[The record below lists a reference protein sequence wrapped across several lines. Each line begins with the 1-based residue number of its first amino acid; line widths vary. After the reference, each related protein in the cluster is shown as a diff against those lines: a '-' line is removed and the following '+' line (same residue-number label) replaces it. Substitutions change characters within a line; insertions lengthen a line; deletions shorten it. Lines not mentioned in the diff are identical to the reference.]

1 MVVGE
6 VVVSS
11 DVDAYLGRLSEELR
25 LRKYSLQTQKSYENI
40 VKRFLFSG
48 LQPRDF
54 LLQHADNSNSSL
66 RSIYFSLKFFYENVL
81 KQSFVEELP
90 LAKSQSKLPSVLSKE
105 EVKSLFDST
114 LNVKHRFVL
123 MLLYYSGIRLHELLH
138 LKWEDFDFERGTIHL
153 RVTKGSR
160 DRIVFLHERIKIF
173 VQEFGLKGEGFV
185 FLSNRD
191 KKYNQRSVQ
200 MIVKNASKRAG
211 IKKRVTP
218 HALRHSFATHLLEAG
233 ADIRSIQSLL
243 GHKNL
248 QTTQIYTHVA
258 NKDMRKLGEL
268 L

>member
-160 DRIVFLHERIKIF
+160 DRIVFLHEKIKIF

-218 HALRHSFATHLLEAG
+218 HTLRHSFATHLLEAG